1 MPPRTDGYIPPCI
14 PTRAYKMPAG
24 PDWVHEIKH
33 DGYRLAF
40 PGIEKRK
47 RDMDVIEACRA
58 VLTVGGYRKL
68 MEWYPD
74 DGLQRAVSLALI
86 MIEERPVKPEIS
98 NALKRYRP
106 TSILDL
112 HSEDILR
119 PPDQPKPFWDPKA

>member
-1 MPPRTDGYIPPCI
+1 
-14 PTRAYKMPAG
+14 
-24 PDWVHEIKH
+24 
-33 DGYRLAF
+33 
-40 PGIEKRK
+40 
-47 RDMDVIEACRA
+47 MDVIEACRA

-86 MIEERPVKPEIS
+86 MIEERPVKPKIS

-119 PPDQPKPFWDPKA
+119 PPDQPKPFGTRKREPETNDSYRCRSGASAPPSFGRPAA